1 MNRPML
7 VLVVYT
13 RLLWSKMERVT
24 GSPKLRPTVSQL
36 VSRGLPTT
44 LG

>member
-1 MNRPML
+1 ML

-13 RLLWSKMERVT
+13 RLLWSKMKRVT
-24 GSPKLRPTVSQL
+24 GSPEPRPTVTQL
-36 VSRGLPTT
+36 VSEGLPTT